1 MSTASALLALA
12 ALAALAAPLSA
23 QQIPELPWPVHDT
36 TRPRPPVVAPD
47 PVPSDAT
54 VLFDGT
60 SLGAWRSPK
69 GGAATWQI
77 SDGAMV
83 AVPGTGDIETAEPL
97 GDVQLH
103 VEWMTPKDAK
113 EGQNSG
119 NSGVYLMKHYE
130 VQVLNSYRNDTYP
143 DGQAAALYGQYPP
156 LVNASRA
163 PGEWQSYDIVFRA
176 PRFDTA
182 GALTSP
188 AIVTVFHNGVL
199 VQDHVVLTGPTA
211 HQARPP
217 YEAHPA
223 KLPILLQDHGEA
235 VRYRNIWVRE
245 LKQ

>member
-1 MSTASALLALA
+1 
-12 ALAALAAPLSA
+12 
-23 QQIPELPWPVHDT
+23 
-36 TRPRPPVVAPD
+36 
-47 PVPSDAT
+47 
-54 VLFDGT
+54 
-60 SLGAWRSPK
+60 
-69 GGAATWQI
+69 
-77 SDGAMV
+77 
-83 AVPGTGDIETAEPL
+83 
-97 GDVQLH
+97 
-103 VEWMTPKDAK
+103 
-113 EGQNSG
+113 
-119 NSGVYLMKHYE
+119 MKHYE

-199 VQDHVVLTGPTA
+199 VQNHVVLTGPTA

>member
-1 MSTASALLALA
+1 MRILPAIPLFAV
-12 ALAALAAPLSA
+12 LAAPLSA
-23 QQIPELPWPVHDT
+23 QQIPDITWPVHDT
-36 TRPRPPVVAPD
+36 TRPRPPVVTPS

-60 SLGAWRSPK
+60 SLSAWRSPR

-83 AVPGTGDIETAEPL
+83 AVPGAGDIETADSL

-113 EGQNSG
+113 SGQNSG

-156 LVNASRA
+156 LVNASRP

-176 PRFDTA
+176 PRFDS
-182 GALTSP
+182 GGKLISP

-223 KLPILLQDHGEA
+223 KLPLLLQDHGEA
-235 VRYRNIWVRE
+235 VRYRNVWFRP
-245 LKQ
+245 LK